1 MMRRYLSIVGVFAL
15 LALPSWLSAGCDSSD
30 DDGPTDAERFV
41 GTWVATGIEDSAGD
55 QSAEFVALVNS
66 LVVVMEAGDTPA
78 FRLTVDYKDDSGRAD
93 ENLDGTYAVDDGPR
107 HLTLTISTDAPTG
120 ANLPFTYVFQSDSQV
135 ALSAPAALV
144 NPVFNPTTP
153 YEGTVTV
160 NIQKQ

>member
-1 MMRRYLSIVGVFAL
+1 MMRRYLSIAGVLAL
-15 LALPSWLSAGCDSSD
+15 LALPSWLSAGCDSND

-66 LVVVMEAGDTPA
+66 LVAVMEAGDTPA
-78 FRLTVDYKDDSGRAD
+78 FELTVDYKDDSGRPDLELA
-93 ENLDGTYAVDDGPR
+93 GTYAVDDGPR
-107 HLTLTISTDAPTG
+107 HLTLTINTG